1 MERLRSMMTFGKR
14 EIKSLA
20 SKVTIEEVEAFLKEA
35 FTGRD
40 EKSIVELDEG
50 RALVRRHAE
59 AEDMRPGGF
68 ISGPTQM
75 AIADNAAYIAVFTK
89 MGITPMAVT
98 SNLTM
103 NFLRPCIGDGVE
115 AEATVMKMGRS
126 LAVIDVD
133 IRVAGTDRTCS
144 HAVVTYALPKDED

>member
-1 MERLRSMMTFGKR
+1 MRRLRHGEYIVVT
-14 EIKSLA
+14 
-20 SKVTIEEVEAFLKEA
+20 SKVSTAEANVFLKESFA
-35 FTGRD
+35 GRTGD
-40 EKSIVELDEG
+40 HVVEMEEG
-50 RALVRRHAE
+50 RALVRLETGPEHL
-59 AEDMRPGGF
+59 RPGGF

-75 AIADNAAYIAVFTK
+75 AVADNAAYLAVFTK
-89 MGITPMAVT
+89 LGITPMAVT

-103 NFLRPCIGDGVE
+103 NFLRPCIGKGVE

-144 HAVVTYALPKDED
+144 HAVVTYSLPKEEE

>member
-1 MERLRSMMTFGKR
+1 MT
-14 EIKSLA
+14 
-20 SKVTIEEVEAFLKEA
+20 SKVSVEEANAFIKEA
-35 FTGRD
+35 FAQR
-40 EKSIVELDEG
+40 SLDNVVDVSEG
-50 RALVRRHAE
+50 RAMVRMMTSSDHL
-59 AEDMRPGGF
+59 RPGGF

-89 MGITPMAVT
+89 IGITPMAVT

-103 NFLRPCIGDGVE
+103 NFLRPCIGEGVE

-144 HAVVTYALPKDED
+144 HAVVTYSLPKDDE

>member
-1 MERLRSMMTFGKR
+1 MT
-14 EIKSLA
+14 
-20 SKVTIEEVEAFLKEA
+20 SKVSIEEANAFLKEA
-35 FTGRD
+35 FPGRSRD
-40 EKSIVELDEG
+40 NVIDVSEG
-50 RALVRRHAE
+50 RALVRLDTGPEHQ
-59 AEDMRPGGF
+59 RPGGF

-75 AIADNAAYIAVFTK
+75 AVADNAAYMAVFTK
-89 MGITPMAVT
+89 LGIVPMAVT

-133 IRVAGTDRTCS
+133 IRVTGTDRTCS
-144 HAVVTYALPKDED
+144 HAMVTYSLPKTDDEE

>member
-1 MERLRSMMTFGKR
+1 MT
-14 EIKSLA
+14 
-20 SKVTIEEVEAFLKEA
+20 SKVSVEEANAFIQEAFA
-35 FTGRD
+35 QR
-40 EKSIVELDEG
+40 SLDNVVDVGEG
-50 RALVRRHAE
+50 RALVRMMTSSDHL
-59 AEDMRPGGF
+59 RPGGF

-89 MGITPMAVT
+89 IGITPMAVT

-103 NFLRPCIGDGVE
+103 NFLRPCIGEGVE

-133 IRVAGTDRTCS
+133 VRVAGTDRTCS
-144 HAVVTYALPKDED
+144 HAVVTYSLPKDDE

>member
-1 MERLRSMMTFGKR
+1 MT
-14 EIKSLA
+14 
-20 SKVTIEEVEAFLKEA
+20 SKVSVEEVNAFIRDS
-35 FTGRD
+35 FPGRSSD
-40 EKSIVELDEG
+40 SVVELEDG
-50 RALVRRHAE
+50 RALVRMETGPEHL
-59 AEDMRPGGF
+59 RPGGF

-75 AIADNAAYIAVFTK
+75 ALADNAAYMAVFTK
-89 MGITPMAVT
+89 LGITPMAVT

-115 AEATVMKMGRS
+115 ADATVMKMGRS

-144 HAVVTYALPKDED
+144 HAVVTYSLPKEDE

>member
-1 MERLRSMMTFGKR
+1 M
-14 EIKSLA
+14 A
-20 SKVTIEEVEAFLKEA
+20 SKVSIQEANTFLREAFP
-35 FTGRD
+35 GRSRD
-40 EKSIVELDEG
+40 NVIEVDEG
-50 RALVRRHAE
+50 RALVRLDAGPEHL
-59 AEDMRPGGF
+59 RPGDI

-75 AIADNAAYIAVFTK
+75 AVADNAAYMAVFTK
-89 MGITPMAVT
+89 LGITPMAVT

-144 HAVVTYALPKDED
+144 HAMVTYALPKTDED

>member
-1 MERLRSMMTFGKR
+1 MT
-14 EIKSLA
+14 
-20 SKVTIEEVEAFLKEA
+20 SKVSVAEANAFLSEA
-35 FTGRD
+35 FTER
-40 EKSIVELDEG
+40 KSDQVIELEDG
-50 RALVRRHAE
+50 RALVRLITGPE
-59 AEDMRPGGF
+59 NLRPGGF

-75 AIADNAAYIAVFTK
+75 AVADNAAYIAVFTK
-89 MGITPMAVT
+89 LGITPMAVT

-103 NFLRPCIGDGVE
+103 NFLRPCIGEGVE

-144 HAVVTYALPKDED
+144 HAVVTYSLPKDDDA

>member
-1 MERLRSMMTFGKR
+1 MS
-14 EIKSLA
+14 
-20 SKVTIEEVEAFLKEA
+20 SKVTPAEANAFLKET
-35 FTGRD
+35 FLGRSND
-40 EKSIVELDEG
+40 VVLEMDEG
-50 RALVRRHAE
+50 RALVRLETGPEH
-59 AEDMRPGGF
+59 MRPGGF

-75 AIADNAAYIAVFTK
+75 AIADNAAYLAVFTK
-89 MGITPMAVT
+89 LGITPMAVT

-133 IRVAGTDRTCS
+133 IRVAGTDKTCS
-144 HAVVTYALPKDED
+144 HAVVTYSLPKEDAD

>member
-1 MERLRSMMTFGKR
+1 MT
-14 EIKSLA
+14 
-20 SKVTIEEVEAFLKEA
+20 SKVSVEEANAFLQEAFV
-35 FTGRD
+35 GRSSD
-40 EKSIVELDEG
+40 SVIELDEG
-50 RALVRRHAE
+50 RAIVRIIAGAE
-59 AEDMRPGGF
+59 HLRPGGF

-75 AIADNAAYIAVFTK
+75 AIADNAAYMAVFSK
-89 MGITPMAVT
+89 IGITPMAVT

-103 NFLRPCIGDGVE
+103 NFLRPCIGEGVE

-144 HAVVTYALPKDED
+144 HAVVTYSLPKDDE

>member
-1 MERLRSMMTFGKR
+1 VT
-14 EIKSLA
+14 
-20 SKVTIEEVEAFLKEA
+20 SKVSAEEANAFLREAFAGNSTDRVIEV
-35 FTGRD
+35 
-40 EKSIVELDEG
+40 SEG
-50 RALVRRHAE
+50 RALVRLDAGPEHL
-59 AEDMRPGGF
+59 RPGGF

-75 AIADNAAYIAVFTK
+75 AVADNAAYVAVFTK
-89 MGITPMAVT
+89 LGIVPMAVT

-103 NFLRPCIGDGVE
+103 NFLRPCIGEGVE

-144 HAVVTYALPKDED
+144 HAMVTYALPKEDDA

>member
-1 MERLRSMMTFGKR
+1 MT
-14 EIKSLA
+14 
-20 SKVTIEEVEAFLKEA
+20 SKVSVAEANAFLREA
-35 FTGRD
+35 FTGL
-40 EKSIVELDEG
+40 SSNIVVELEEG
-50 RALVRRHAE
+50 RALLRMDTGR
-59 AEDMRPGGF
+59 DQQRPGGY

-75 AIADNAAYIAVFTK
+75 AIADNSAYMAVFSK
-89 MGITPMAVT
+89 LGITPMAVT

-115 AEATVMKMGRS
+115 AEASLMKMGRS

-144 HAVVTYALPKDED
+144 HAVVTYSLPKDEE

>member
-1 MERLRSMMTFGKR
+1 MT
-14 EIKSLA
+14 
-20 SKVTIEEVEAFLKEA
+20 SKVSSEEANTFLREAFPGSANNTVL
-35 FTGRD
+35 
-40 EKSIVELDEG
+40 ELEDG
-50 RALVRRHAE
+50 RALLRMQANAE
-59 AEDMRPGGF
+59 HLRPGGY

-75 AIADNAAYIAVFTK
+75 AIADNSAYMAVFSK
-89 MGITPMAVT
+89 LGITPMAVT

-144 HAVVTYALPKDED
+144 HAVVTYSLPKDDE

>member
-1 MERLRSMMTFGKR
+1 MT
-14 EIKSLA
+14 
-20 SKVTIEEVEAFLKEA
+20 SKVSTEEANAFLKEA
-35 FTGRD
+35 FAGNSTDRVI
-40 EKSIVELDEG
+40 EVSEG
-50 RALVRRHAE
+50 RALVRLDAGPEHL
-59 AEDMRPGGF
+59 RPGGF

-75 AIADNAAYIAVFTK
+75 AVADNAAYVAVFTK
-89 MGITPMAVT
+89 LGIVPMAVT

-103 NFLRPCIGDGVE
+103 NFLRPCIGEGVE

-144 HAVVTYALPKDED
+144 HAMVTYALPKEDDA

>member
-1 MERLRSMMTFGKR
+1 MT
-14 EIKSLA
+14 
-20 SKVTIEEVEAFLKEA
+20 SKVSVAEANEFLSENFQGRKSDSVIEME
-35 FTGRD
+35 
-40 EKSIVELDEG
+40 EG
-50 RALVRRHAE
+50 RALVRLETNADHL
-59 AEDMRPGGF
+59 RPGGY

-75 AIADNAAYIAVFTK
+75 AIADNAAYMAVFTK
-89 MGITPMAVT
+89 LGITPMAVT

-144 HAVVTYALPKDED
+144 HAVVTYSLPKDDEE